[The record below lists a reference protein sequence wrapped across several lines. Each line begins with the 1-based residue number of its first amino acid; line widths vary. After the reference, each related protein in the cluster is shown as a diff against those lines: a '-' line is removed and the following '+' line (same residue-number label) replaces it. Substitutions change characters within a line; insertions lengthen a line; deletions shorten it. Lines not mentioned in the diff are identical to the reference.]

1 MHHLEIDNRGMKDY
15 EEFINLD
22 RYVDFYHVISQKT
35 YDQLNKLHTKNIF
48 NSLLGKSKFIL
59 SNRR

>member
-1 MHHLEIDNRGMKDY
+1 MHHLELDNRGMKDY

-35 YDQLNKLHTKNIF
+35 YDQLNKFTSKKIF
-48 NSLLGKSKFIL
+48 
-59 SNRR
+59 